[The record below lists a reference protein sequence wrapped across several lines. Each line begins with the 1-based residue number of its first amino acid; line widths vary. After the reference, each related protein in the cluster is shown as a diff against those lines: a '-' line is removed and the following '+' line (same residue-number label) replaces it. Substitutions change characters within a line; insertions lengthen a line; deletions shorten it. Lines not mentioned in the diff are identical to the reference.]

1 MTRLRILGWAASAN
15 PKERDNGHRTG
26 TSTMGSDATPLN
38 RNVPCASVGW
48 MTLHPS
54 TNVLHTRSYDQNQRW
69 KTLRGFTP
77 YGRVK
82 GPRCLP

>member
-1 MTRLRILGWAASAN
+1 MTRLLILGWAASAN

-38 RNVPCASVGW
+38 RNLPCANVGW

-54 TNVLHTRSYDQNQRW
+54 TYVLQPRLHCQNQRW

-77 YGRVK
+77 YGRAT